1 MNEITLF
8 KKEQIFGENKTDIIK
23 QYGTF
28 GTITDFYLLLN
39 GLTFNN
45 YRSNGYL
52 LDKRT
57 GLWLT
62 NSSYDNNSVYI
73 VDQRGCKAIQSNL
86 GRNSG
91 IRPVLLWDLLNV
103 GSSIKEIKYGEYPQA
118 VVDDFEFIKLEML
131 YNRND
136 LDITGKTYTVDYAH
150 SRNSS
155 SIFMPKKLI
164 EYSYNNK
171 KFIRFETDN
180 IDYNGTILSTG
191 RMIKQNSIYWVK
203 VEPIE
208 WITDFKNGL
217 MVSKKILLAG
227 IQFNSYNK
235 TNGVFEESDIYKYLN
250 TIFKKDI
257 IPSTINEDIISYDSS
272 KQLVKTRY

>member
-8 KKEQIFGENKTDIIK
+8 KKEQIFGENKSKIIE
-23 QYGTF
+23 QYGTT

-45 YRSNGYL
+45 YRFNGYL

-62 NSSYDNNSVYI
+62 NSSYDNNSIYI

-91 IRPVLLWDLLNV
+91 IRPVLLWDLLAV
-103 GSSIKEIKYGEYPQA
+103 GSLVKEIEYGEYPQTI
-118 VVDDFEFIKLEML
+118 VDDFEFIKLEML
-131 YNRND
+131 FNSND
-136 LDITGKTYTVDYAH
+136 LDITGKNYTVDYAH

-155 SIFMPKKLI
+155 SIFMPKQLI
-164 EYSYNNK
+164 EYSYQGYK
-171 KFIRFETDN
+171 YIRFQTDS

-191 RMIKQNSIYWVK
+191 RMIKPNSIYWVK

-208 WITDFKNGL
+208 WIVDFSKGL
-217 MVSKKILLAG
+217 MLSKKILLAG
-227 IQFNSYNK
+227 IQFNNYDK
-235 TNGVFEESDIYKYLN
+235 TNTIFEESDMYNYLN
-250 TIFKKDI
+250 TIFVKDI
-257 IPSTINEDIISYDSS
+257 VPSEIIKDNITYSP
-272 KQLVKTRY
+272 KRLVKTH

>member
-8 KKEQIFGENKTDIIK
+8 KKKQIFGENKNDIIK
-23 QYGTF
+23 QYGTT

-45 YRSNGYL
+45 YRFNGYL

-62 NSSYDNNSVYI
+62 NSSYDNNSIYI

-91 IRPVLLWDLLNV
+91 IRPVLLWDLL
-103 GSSIKEIKYGEYPQA
+103 A
-118 VVDDFEFIKLEML
+118 VYDFEFIKLEML
-131 YNRND
+131 YNSNEI
-136 LDITGKTYTVDYAH
+136 DITGKTYTVDYAH

-155 SIFMPKKLI
+155 SIFMPKQLI
-164 EYSYNNK
+164 EYSYQGHK
-171 KFIRFETDN
+171 YIRFQTDN

-191 RMIKQNSIYWVK
+191 RMIKPNSTYWVK

-208 WITDFKNGL
+208 WIVDFSKGL
-217 MVSKKILLAG
+217 MLSKKILLAG
-227 IQFNSYNK
+227 IQFNNYDK
-235 TNGVFEESDIYKYLN
+235 TNTIFEESDMYNYLN
-250 TIFKKDI
+250 TVFKKDI
-257 IPSTINEDIISYDSS
+257 IPSIVKDNITYSS
-272 KQLVKTRY
+272 KILVKTH